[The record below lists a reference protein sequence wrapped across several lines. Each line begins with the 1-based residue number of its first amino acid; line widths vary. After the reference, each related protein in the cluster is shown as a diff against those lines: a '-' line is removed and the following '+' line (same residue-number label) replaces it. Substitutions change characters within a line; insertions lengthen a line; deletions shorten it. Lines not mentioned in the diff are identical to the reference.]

1 MDRKGTQQEQLGS
14 VLGFLKER
22 GTTQKEVAEAIGT
35 DEGTLSSLKSGKVK
49 NVPKEILNALEEKYG
64 INPYYLL
71 GESERMFTCHLKE
84 LKHFEQFVKEWDTVE
99 RSGEKYLHL
108 FLDKNFYDFLVEVNS
123 IRLAEEEG
131 ILTASNQTR
140 NSAHLHAGDPK
151 IQEFVLLPKN
161 NFLEILRT
169 VKEDKKK
176 LDEVID
182 FIEHINYSESEEA
195 E

>member
-1 MDRKGTQQEQLGS
+1 M
-14 VLGFLKER
+14 
-22 GTTQKEVAEAIGT
+22 
-35 DEGTLSSLKSGKVK
+35 
-49 NVPKEILNALEEKYG
+49 
-64 INPYYLL
+64 
-71 GESERMFTCHLKE
+71 
-84 LKHFEQFVKEWDTVE
+84 
-99 RSGEKYLHL
+99 
-108 FLDKNFYDFLVEVNS
+108 
-123 IRLAEEEG
+123 
-131 ILTASNQTR
+131 
-140 NSAHLHAGDPK
+140 HAGDPK